1 MPDVP
6 CRMHGSIKALPYGC
20 HTIEKFQLQPGHAM
34 AFPPCAKGDD
44 TSMEINQTVRTCI
57 IAIAWAWLAGI
68 ACLFLSLQFS
78 PPRFSFDA
86 LGGAL
91 WTSVR
96 SSLLYVL
103 PPLLLLTAWRLRR
116 KKLEAAIAV
125 LAACLWMMLTVGWWA
140 LHFNPFP
147 WMATLRN
154 MLLLLPSIL
163 VPCLIFWRLLAQRT
177 A

>member
-1 MPDVP
+1 
-6 CRMHGSIKALPYGC
+6 
-20 HTIEKFQLQPGHAM
+20 
-34 AFPPCAKGDD
+34 
-44 TSMEINQTVRTCI
+44 MEINQTVRTCI

-86 LGGAL
+86 MAGAR

-103 PPLLLLTAWRLRR
+103 PPLLALTAWRLRQPR
-116 KKLEAAIAV
+116 LNAPIAA
-125 LAACLWMMLTVGWWA
+125 LAACLWMALTVGWWA
-140 LHFNPFP
+140 IHFNPFP

-163 VPCLIFWRLLAQRT
+163 VPCLIFWRLLARR
-177 A
+177 AA